1 MHERGQPDSGRSI
14 GRGPE
19 IVCGAVHV
27 TLVEDAAVGA
37 LALGV
42 VHEDRDSAAG
52 GVLVQWCGDQVAKP
66 PAWRRPGRA
75 TADHSVRVLRP
86 VLRLLPRRA
95 HYADRTA
102 AATDRARGSQAAQP
116 GQQVMVVTPTA
127 EVFQPCRTKG

>member
-1 MHERGQPDSGRSI
+1 
-14 GRGPE
+14 
-19 IVCGAVHV
+19 VCGAVHV